1 MPITQYSVSFC
12 FGSISNIR
20 FTLKLN
26 IMSDDDSEKGDKI
39 YGGKY
44 KRGNKIGQGS
54 FGKIFMGIN
63 VHTNEFVA
71 IKQVNT

>member
-1 MPITQYSVSFC
+1 
-12 FGSISNIR
+12 
-20 FTLKLN
+20 
-26 IMSDDDSEKGDKI
+26 MSDEDSEKGDKI

-71 IKQVNT
+71 IKQVKP